1 MHHERA
7 GVLAVHGDQQR
18 DAHDERVGER
28 GEGEDGDAPLQAA
41 RASEVGPEGEEG
53 EHDQLLERV
62 GGDEAEVHG
71 VRVVGG
77 DEVEGEERD
86 GEYGDEAVYSGAL
99 VRREDFPPP
108 DGAVCE
114 DHRDVEWDHRREDS
128 VEVVPRDHGYRRRR
142 SGESVILEV
151 WETVLVWEGK

>member
-1 MHHERA
+1 MPVQRNDVGLDFERNYRSRRLRELLHDQNLGPSVLEQEEEERVPDYTLENDDLDHERA
-7 GVLAVHGDQQR
+7 GVLAVHGDQER

-28 GEGEDGDAPLQAA
+28 GEGEDGDAPLEAA
-41 RASEVGPEGEEG
+41 RAREVGPEGEEG

-86 GEYGDEAVYSGAL
+86 GEYRDEAVYSGAL
-99 VRREDFPPP
+99 VR
-108 DGAVCE
+108 
-114 DHRDVEWDHRREDS
+114 
-128 VEVVPRDHGYRRRR
+128 
-142 SGESVILEV
+142 
-151 WETVLVWEGK
+151 